1 MGFVTPS
8 ITGSRVPDVPEVQPW
23 TYPYAQIA
31 AHYRG
36 EITEGRLAPGAQLPA
51 VAAIAKEWG
60 VAIVTVQR
68 AIAVLREEKLVE
80 TFHGRGSF
88 VLALPEQEE
97 P

>member
-1 MGFVTPS
+1 MTTS
-8 ITGSRVPDVPEVQPW
+8 TTGSTVCDVPEVQPW

-36 EITEGRLAPGAQLPA
+36 RITDGRLAPGAQLPA
-51 VAAIAKEWG
+51 VAAIAGEWG

-68 AIAVLREEKLVE
+68 AIAQLRKEGLVE

-88 VLALPEQEE
+88 VVKSPV
-97 P
+97 PDP

>member
-1 MGFVTPS
+1 MTSS

-31 AHYRG
+31 EHYRG
-36 EITEGRLAPGAQLPA
+36 EIKEGRLEPGTQLPT

-60 VAIVTVQR
+60 VAAMTVQR
-68 AIAVLREEKLVE
+68 ALAQLREERLVE

-88 VLALPEQEE
+88 VLE
-97 P
+97 PPPP

>member
-1 MGFVTPS
+1 MSSVTTS
-8 ITGSRVPDVPEVQPW
+8 ITGSTVRGVPEVQPW

-31 AHYRG
+31 AHYR
-36 EITEGRLAPGAQLPA
+36 ERIADGRLAPGAQLPA
-51 VAAIAKEWG
+51 VAAIAEGWG

-68 AIAVLREEKLVE
+68 AIAQLRKEGLVE

-88 VLALPEQEE
+88 VVEQAE

>member
-1 MGFVTPS
+1 MTTTT
-8 ITGSRVPDVPEVQPW
+8 TGSTVPDVPEVQPW

-31 AHYRG
+31 EHYRG
-36 EITEGRLAPGAQLPA
+36 EIRAGRLEPGQQLPA

-68 AIAVLREEKLVE
+68 ALAALREEKLVN

-88 VLALPEQEE
+88 VVDELP